1 MAGKKFYVYKGTSIE
16 GVDTSEFET
25 NALITKK
32 QFSDKIQENYAW
44 NEESNYTSD
53 TQLIYDG
60 EMTVTQDEQI
70 KKIILVNND
79 SGLTA
84 LKTYDFSD
92 DEITTSYNGVVVYNL
107 NTDKSVTATRPA
119 VYEYGQSSLAGNGI
133 YYGPDSLSHD
143 YLFIGGQGQGVANT
157 IANYIDLS
165 IQYNTNKNSSNQYF
179 SNTNFY
185 VCDDTSDESQH
196 EYPTNDDSVNVY
208 LHYVPGDPAHVN
220 ITAESTQPSSQFHIQ
235 HQGNHNMNFKDQ
247 NSNELVK
254 TTLGI
259 YIYGKMFGQ
268 TFRKYIDIYVL
279 TVAIASVKFAKKISR
294 KAEFPENYNNHDVIS
309 NNLLKNLIDTY
320 DDNNTDNST
329 YYYSNDEN
337 LLYVYGDEPEFG
349 IVYQFYGLDDNNK
362 STIINNGSYDRFVL
376 QNDVIYDDNTGYNI
390 SPYTQI
396 LYVNTYNFIDFT
408 ANYYDIKYVSASYI
422 DLNTPYDIVDENS
435 PGNLNIA
442 NSSYTEISFIINNNN
457 LRSLKIY
464 TKKAIPDLNIKSTT
478 GLYGSSN
485 MFQIHVN
492 TNFPGEIAYN
502 IINVKRDN
510 TVINNN
516 TSASKHEIG
525 TATINNVQNSI
536 GTYTRQLI
544 NHAYKIDNYNSA
556 YPYYYVKFID
566 PQRTNNETQYTFE
579 VYACFKPTNTNAV
592 YTLEGA
598 EGQIGIEYTINW
610 NNDVAVITR
619 EEIQMSSADA
629 GAKPSTFWD
638 E

>member
-1 MAGKKFYVYKGTSIE
+1 MAEKQFYVYKGTSIE

-32 QFSDKIQENYAW
+32 QFSDNIQENYAW

-60 EMTVTQDEQI
+60 EMTVTQDEQL

-79 SGLTA
+79 SGLTS

-143 YLFIGGQGQGVANT
+143 YLFIGGQGGGVANT

-165 IQYNTNKNSSNQYF
+165 IQYSTNKNSSNQYF

-196 EYPTNDDSVNVY
+196 EYPTDDDSVNVY

-247 NSNELVK
+247 NSNDLVK

-259 YIYGKMFGQ
+259 YIYGKMFGK
-268 TFRKYIDIYVL
+268 TFSKYIDIYVL

-294 KAEFPENYNNHDVIS
+294 KAEFPEDYNNHDVIS

-320 DDNNTDNST
+320 DDNHTDNST

-337 LLYVYGDEPEFG
+337 LLYVYDDEPEFG

-464 TKKAIPDLNIKSTT
+464 TKKAIPQLVIKTT
-478 GLYGSSN
+478 DGLLGTSN
-485 MFQIHVN
+485 MFQINVL
-492 TNFPGEIAYN
+492 TNFNGEIAYN

-510 TVINNN
+510 TVLTNN

-536 GTYTRQLI
+536 GTYRRELI
-544 NHAYKIDNYNSA
+544 NHAYKIDNYNSV

-598 EGQIGIEYTINW
+598 TGQIGIEYTIDW
-610 NNDVAVITR
+610 NNDGAITR
-619 EEIQMSSADA
+619 KEIQMSSGDA
-629 GAKPSTFWD
+629 SAKPSTFWD